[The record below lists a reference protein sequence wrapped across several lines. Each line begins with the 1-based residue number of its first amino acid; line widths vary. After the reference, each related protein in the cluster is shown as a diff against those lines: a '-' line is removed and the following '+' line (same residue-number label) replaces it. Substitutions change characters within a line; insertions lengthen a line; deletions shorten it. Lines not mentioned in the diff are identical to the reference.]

1 MADTLRVDAQ
11 SLADLEVFPREGEGL
26 FERLDCT
33 STAGG
38 RTELRRRFASPLC
51 RGSEIREVQDAVR
64 FLEEHPE
71 PTRRLIE
78 TPGQAMVDCYLDS
91 RFATLSFAP
100 GTISG
105 ARAAWTALR
114 HPELVRHA
122 RSGLGAVASLA
133 AAVDAWCVKAR
144 EPGVPRLLLTEAHML
159 DRVRS
164 EVGADLPSDVAQ
176 APAGRLLRLDAE
188 MRTTRRQALRAS
200 LEGLHRLDALAA
212 LAEATRRLSGTLP
225 EVLEGGSGPAL
236 EMTGLR
242 HPLIEAPVANDL
254 TMRPDAPLIL
264 LTGPNMAGKTTFM
277 RALGL
282 AVVLAQIGMGVP
294 AARMRFRPFDHLIT
308 GITPLD
314 SVREGSSSFL
324 SEVRRLRMAAEALAS
339 GRRALLLFDEM
350 FRGTNAEDALEASG
364 QVIQAFSR
372 CRNSVIVIS
381 SHASALVPGFA
392 EAGGVDMHCFD
403 MEVRD
408 GMPSF
413 DYRLRDGA
421 FTGRLA
427 QVLIRQE
434 GLTDVLARLSEAKE

>member
-1 MADTLRVDAQ
+1 
-11 SLADLEVFPREGEGL
+11 VFPREGEGL

-38 RTELRRRFASPLC
+38 RAELRRRFAAPLC
-51 RGSEIREVQDAVR
+51 RAAEIRDVQDAVR
-64 FLEEHPE
+64 FLGEHPG

-78 TPGQAMVDCYLDS
+78 TPGQATVDRYLDS

-100 GTISG
+100 GAASG

-133 AAVDAWCVKAR
+133 ASVDAWCVKAR
-144 EPGVPRLLLTEAHML
+144 EPDVPALLRNEARTLERAH
-159 DRVRS
+159 S
-164 EVGADLPSDVAQ
+164 EVGADFPTDVAQ
-176 APAGRLLRLDAE
+176 APANRLLRLDAE
-188 MRTTRRQALRAS
+188 LRTSRRHALRAC

-212 LAEATRRLSGTLP
+212 LAEATRRLGGTLP

-236 EMTGLR
+236 EVTALR
-242 HPLIEAPVANDL
+242 HPLLEAPVANDL
-254 TMRPDAPLIL
+254 EMRPDAPLIL

-282 AVVLAQIGMGVP
+282 SVVLAQIGMGVP
-294 AARMRFRPFDHLIT
+294 ATRMRLRPFDHLIT

-324 SEVRRLRMAAEALAS
+324 SEIRRLRMAAEALAS
-339 GRRALLLFDEM
+339 GSRSLLLFDEI

-364 QVIQAFSR
+364 QVIRAFSR
-372 CRNSVIVIS
+372 CGDDAIVIS
-381 SHASALVPGFA
+381 SHASALVSGFA
-392 EAGGVDMHCFD
+392 QARGVAMHYFD
-403 MEVRD
+403 MEVKD
-408 GMPSF
+408 GAPSF

-434 GLTDVLARLSEAKE
+434 GLTDVLARLTEEERR